1 MSRPT
6 STLFA
11 VLLIAATTAIAAL
24 PAQAQPHRPGG
35 PGVLLVA
42 NDLNGQTLWVDRAV
56 ENLARLGFNDSA
68 SHVDV
73 QGGRWELCADG
84 GFSGRC
90 RVFGPGRHEL
100 PPDLRN
106 RLSSLRPVGGGGG
119 GGGFPPPPPGDD
131 RGDLVLYEHA
141 DFGGR
146 RLGLDRAVRDLGD
159 RGFNDTASAVAIRSG
174 RWELCRHA
182 DYGGECR
189 VYGPGRHRLDGAMND
204 EVSSVRPA
212 GFGGGGGS
220 GGGGGG
226 GWGGGNGGR
235 GVTLIDGDTR
245 RPSDVRVDEAVANL
259 RDLDFND
266 RADTVIV
273 HGGRWE
279 LCTDARYRGQCAS
292 FGPGRHRLPP
302 SLAGAVSSLR
312 PR

>member
-1 MSRPT
+1 MSRRMRPLT
-6 STLFA
+6 
-11 VLLIAATTAIAAL
+11 AALALAAALAGGSL
-24 PAQAQPHRPGG
+24 PAQGQSDRPGPG

-42 NDLNGQTLWVDRAV
+42 RDLNGQTLWVDRAV

-68 SHVDV
+68 SHVEV
-73 QGGRWELCADG
+73 QGGRWELCDDG

-90 RVFGPGRHEL
+90 LVFGPGRHEL
-100 PPDLRN
+100 PPSLRN
-106 RLSSLRPVGGGGG
+106 RLSSLRPAGGGGL
-119 GGGFPPPPPGDD
+119 PPGLPGDD

-159 RGFNDTASAVAIRSG
+159 RGFNDMASAVTIRSG

-182 DYGGECR
+182 DFGGDCR
-189 VYGPGRHRLDGAMND
+189 VYGPGRHRLDGAIND

-212 GFGGGGGS
+212 GGFGG

-245 RPSDVRVDEAVANL
+245 RPGDVRVGEAVANL

-302 SLAGAVSSLR
+302 ALAGAVSSLR

>member
-1 MSRPT
+1 MSVQAPA
-6 STLFA
+6 L
-11 VLLIAATTAIAAL
+11 VAAL
-24 PAQAQPHRPGG
+24 ATVVALAVGSPPAQAQPYRPGG

-42 NDLNGQTLWVDRAV
+42 RDLQGQTLWVDRPV
-56 ENLARLGFNDSA
+56 EDLARLGFNDSA
-68 SHVDV
+68 SHVEI

-84 GFSGRC
+84 GFGGRC

-100 PPDLRN
+100 PPELRN
-106 RLSSLRPVGGGGG
+106 RLSSLRPSGG

-131 RGDLVLYEHA
+131 RGDLVLHEHA

-159 RGFNDTASAVAIRSG
+159 RGFNDTASALAIRSG

-182 DYGGECR
+182 DFGGDCR
-189 VYGPGRHRLDGAMND
+189 VYGPGRHRLDGGMND

-212 GFGGGGGS
+212 GGFGGGGGS
-220 GGGGGG
+220 GGGGG

-235 GVTLIDGDTR
+235 GVTLIDGDQR

-279 LCTDARYRGQCAS
+279 LCTDARFRGQCAS